1 MRTNLNVPDE
11 LLAQVDDAAKAMY
24 MTRTAWL
31 IMAMQQRLQTDTVAK
46 SLPMITEMYND
57 AKLRQIQE
65 ALSTFE
71 TSGDE
76 L

>member
-1 MRTNLNVPDE
+1 MRINLNVPDE

-57 AKLRQIQE
+57 AKRRKKQE
-65 ALSTFE
+65 EIRSVE
-71 TSGDE
+71 NRGRE
-76 L
+76 K